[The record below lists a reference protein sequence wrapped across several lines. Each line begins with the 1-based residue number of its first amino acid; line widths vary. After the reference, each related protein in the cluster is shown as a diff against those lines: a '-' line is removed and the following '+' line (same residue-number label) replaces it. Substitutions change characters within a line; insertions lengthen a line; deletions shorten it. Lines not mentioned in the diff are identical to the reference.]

1 MKKAELIRMVEESLK
16 PFAQERQYEIVDVD
30 FVKEGANWYLR
41 VFADKEGG
49 FSINDCVDTSHYLD
63 DQLEQADPIEI
74 PYILE
79 VSSPGLDRPLKKDK
93 DFIREIGKLVEVKLY
108 QARTEGVFAGQK
120 EFTALL
126 AGADND
132 RQEVVLKAQNEEQE
146 VFARK
151 ELAAIRLA
159 VIF

>member
-1 MKKAELIRMVEESLK
+1 MKKAEIIAMVEGFLE
-16 PFAQERQYEIVDVD
+16 PFAREKQYEIVDVD

-63 DQLEQADPIEI
+63 AKLEKADPIEI
-74 PYILE
+74 PYVLE

-93 DFIREIGKLVEVKLY
+93 DFIRSCGKLVEVKLF
-108 QARTEGVFAGQK
+108 QANKEGAFAGQK
-120 EFTALL
+120 EFTARLAAYDASTQAVTLEAEDGSQFVCGRKDL
-126 AGADND
+126 AG
-132 RQEVVLKAQNEEQE
+132 
-146 VFARK
+146 
-151 ELAAIRLA
+151 IRLA

>member
-1 MKKAELIRMVEESLK
+1 MVEGFLE
-16 PFAQERQYEIVDVD
+16 PFAQEKHYEIVDVD

-63 DQLEQADPIEI
+63 AKLEEADPIEI
-74 PYILE
+74 PYVLE

-93 DFIREIGKLVEVKLY
+93 DFVRSLGKLVEVKLY
-108 QARTEGVFAGQK
+108 QTQKDGVFAGQK
-120 EFTALL
+120 EFTARLAAYDAQEQAVTLETEDGSQFVCHRKDL
-126 AGADND
+126 AG
-132 RQEVVLKAQNEEQE
+132 
-146 VFARK
+146 
-151 ELAAIRLA
+151 IRLA